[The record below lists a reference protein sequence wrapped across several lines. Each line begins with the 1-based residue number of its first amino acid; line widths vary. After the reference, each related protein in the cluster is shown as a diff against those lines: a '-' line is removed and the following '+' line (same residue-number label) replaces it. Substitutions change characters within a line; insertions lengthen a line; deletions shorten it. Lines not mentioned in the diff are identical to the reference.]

1 MKKVV
6 LTYITGGYDALRDP
20 AVVTPG
26 WDYVCVS
33 DRGLRS
39 KVWRAAPLDDGPA
52 ATEDDKRRAG
62 LIKIGHH
69 DFVGDDYD
77 LCVTLDGSMR
87 INGDLDALLG
97 EVWSDDADLALA
109 RHPWRDCLYDE
120 AREVKA
126 LGFDDPAVVE
136 RQTRRYRRQGFPRQ
150 FGLYATGLMIKNN
163 RSARL
168 RQVCER
174 WAAEYRTGSRRDQLS
189 LTYAIWK
196 EAQAGEA
203 LRVKTF
209 DFMDVFRQRKL
220 VEIADHRGS
229 RLWAGSEGRAD

>member
-1 MKKVV
+1 MKKAI
-6 LTYITGGYDALRDP
+6 LTYILGGYDALRDP

-33 DRGLRS
+33 DQGLKS
-39 KVWRAAPLDDGPA
+39 EIWRPSPLNGRASDVP
-52 ATEDDKRRAG
+52 EDKRKAG
-62 LIKIGHH
+62 LVKIGHY
-69 DFVGDDYD
+69 DFVGDDCD

-87 INGDLDALLG
+87 INCDLNSLLG
-97 EVWSDDADLALA
+97 EVWSEDADLAIA

-126 LGFDDPAVVE
+126 LGFDDPAVIA
-136 RQTRRYRRQGFPRQ
+136 RQIRRYRRQGFPRR
-150 FGLYATGLMIKNN
+150 FGLYATGMMIKNN
-163 RSARL
+163 RSPRL
-168 RQVCER
+168 RRVCER
-174 WAAEYRTGSRRDQLS
+174 WAAEYRAGSRRDQLS

-196 EAQAGEA
+196 EAQAGGEA

-229 RLWAGSEGRAD
+229 RLWPGAGPA